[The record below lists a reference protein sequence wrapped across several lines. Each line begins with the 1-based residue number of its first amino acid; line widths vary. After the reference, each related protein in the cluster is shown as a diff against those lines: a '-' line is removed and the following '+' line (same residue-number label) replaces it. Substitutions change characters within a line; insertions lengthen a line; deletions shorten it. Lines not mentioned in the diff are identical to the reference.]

1 MKIFNIQTSE
11 VLQGDFNYTKLN
23 LMVVFQVNC
32 PGCFQHALPQA
43 IQLHEE
49 YSSKGLNVL
58 GLSTAFE
65 NFDLNTVE
73 NTKALLNENILVGE
87 TKKAFILEGKTSFPL
102 SIPFPVAMD
111 KLLSPA
117 DFANSFNIEFICQEI
132 PKYESLS
139 KQEQEILQL
148 TVKQHFLQFEKV
160 SYTFSINQL
169 RGTPSWI
176 LFNEKQEILAQWLGH
191 QSIEKVQKII
201 DLYLIK

>member
-1 MKIFNIQTSE
+1 MKIINIQTSE
-11 VLQGDFNYTKLN
+11 VLQGDFKFSKLN
-23 LMVVFQVNC
+23 LMVIFQVNC
-32 PGCFQHALPQA
+32 PGCFQNALPTA
-43 IQLHEE
+43 IQLYEQ
-49 YSSKGLNVL
+49 YAAKGLNVL

-73 NTKALLNENILVGE
+73 NTKALLKDKVLVGE
-87 TKKAFILEGKTSFPL
+87 TKKAFIMEGKTTFPFA
-102 SIPFPVAMD
+102 IPFPVAMD
-111 KLLSPA
+111 QLLSPQ
-117 DFANSFNIEFICQEI
+117 DFANSFNIEFICKEI

-139 KQEQEILQL
+139 THEQEILQL

-191 QSIEKVQKII
+191 QSIEKVQKIV
-201 DLYLIK
+201 DLYLM